1 MTSLSTT
8 TTSLSSAIM
17 ERGYPE
23 YPLKPRITVPVA
35 KAEPSLRKFLE
46 KNHKKR
52 NPSVCHSSFAAVS
65 FKANMELLSLHML
78 IDDMQWKSKLQGGSE
93 RHLQKETDSILLDEE
108 NIAEYDSSELQELKN
123 NHHCIHHTDDESMKT
138 YCDMSSYRNHILE
151 LENELLADEINQEQV
166 EHENVLYELDAVQ
179 DRYIAIQRLCCYLI
193 KTHKKLCSSL
203 DGQGRME
210 DKLDGI
216 IDCPPALLCT
226 DESAHLADV
235 DTLLNAL
242 LDRRTA
248 LNEGSDIQKFLPHEE
263 ENHFLADMLYEE
275 HQSHGETLTK
285 LDGLKVQRIILHR
298 LCAKLTKRNKEIQQ
312 LIS

>member
-1 MTSLSTT
+1 
-8 TTSLSSAIM
+8 
-17 ERGYPE
+17 
-23 YPLKPRITVPVA
+23 
-35 KAEPSLRKFLE
+35 
-46 KNHKKR
+46 
-52 NPSVCHSSFAAVS
+52 
-65 FKANMELLSLHML
+65 MELLSLHML
-78 IDDMQWKSKLQGGSE
+78 IDDMQWKSKLQRGSE
-93 RHLQKETDSILLDEE
+93 RHLQKETDSILLDKEDEE
-108 NIAEYDSSELQELKN
+108 KYDSGELQELKN
-123 NHHCIHHTDDESMKT
+123 SHHCMIHHTDDESMKT

-151 LENELLADEINQEQV
+151 LENELLEDEINQEQV

-193 KTHKKLCSSL
+193 KTHKEFRSAL
-203 DGQGRME
+203 DGQGHME

-216 IDCPPALLCT
+216 IDCPQTLLCT

-248 LNEGSDIQKFLPHEE
+248 LAFIQQFLHHEE

-285 LDGLKVQRIILHR
+285 LDGLKVQHIILHR
-298 LCAKLTKRNKEIQQ
+298 LCAKLTRRNKEMQQ